1 MTDCLFIAI
10 SQGLA
15 HYQPGQ
21 NAFTAVL
28 PRSTATS
35 IKAPPKKRGPRPQAL
50 RVAITMESDEERA
63 TRLNAAR
70 LAKATAY
77 HKMSASS
84 FTLTPH
90 PSRPI
95 HRATGAMRTSA

>member
-1 MTDCLFIAI
+1 MKKMELFANA
-10 SQGLA
+10 QGLA
-15 HYQPGQ
+15 HYLPGQ

-35 IKAPPKKRGPRPQAL
+35 TKAPPKKRGPRPQAL
-50 RVAITMESDEERA
+50 RVAITMESTEERVA
-63 TRLNAAR
+63 RLNASR

-77 HKMSASS
+77 SKTSAAS